1 MLLAELLSEPLA
13 KFIIVKCHQAANTVE
28 ESAYDEGC
36 YMLHFSLVE
45 HHGDGESGN
54 LKDTSTI
61 EKLSARIN
69 AVTK

>member
-1 MLLAELLSEPLA
+1 MLSAKLLSEPLA
-13 KFIIVKCHQAANTVE
+13 KFIVIKFYLAANTVE
-28 ESAYDEGC
+28 ESAYNEGC

-45 HHGDGESGN
+45 HHGDGEHGN
-54 LKDTSTI
+54 LKDAYTT